1 MYLNVLD
8 ILSVLQR
15 RGGSDEDK
23 ETGRQKQKLKSEECR
38 DKTEK
43 DRINKSYHIFL
54 KEKNPENSKSY
65 LIFKVSFN

>member
-23 ETGRQKQKLKSEECR
+23 ETGRQKKKFKSEECR

-43 DRINKSYHIFL
+43 DRINTSYHIFL
-54 KEKNPENSKSY
+54 QEKNPENSKSY
-65 LIFKVSFN
+65 FQDLL